1 MNGEGKELKKPDKR
15 SQFIAIDEFKLHNG
29 HKYATVIIDL
39 ETGHILHLA
48 HGRKKAVVYEFIDR
62 VGMDWMSS
70 VKAVACDMN
79 SDYEEAL
86 LERCPHLK
94 IIFDFF
100 HIKKNFNDINL

>member
-1 MNGEGKELKKPDKR
+1 MTWKQDISYTLPT
-15 SQFIAIDEFKLHNG
+15 A
-29 HKYATVIIDL
+29 
-39 ETGHILHLA
+39 
-48 HGRKKAVVYEFIDR
+48 KKAVVYEFIDR

-79 SDYEEAL
+79 SDYEEAF